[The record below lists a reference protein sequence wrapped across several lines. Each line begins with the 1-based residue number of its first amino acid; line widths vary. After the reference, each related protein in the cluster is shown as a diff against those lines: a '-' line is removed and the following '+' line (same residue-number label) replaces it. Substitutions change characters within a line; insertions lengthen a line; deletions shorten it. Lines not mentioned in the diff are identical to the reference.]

1 MVPPI
6 KIADFMYIF
15 IIFHIV
21 PPMKNI
27 DFHVLSEDYAPMKNI
42 DFDGLFQD
50 YTWGTP
56 HEKKLFLCTF
66 FKIMHR
72 ILHIDFVIRFF
83 KFFHMVTPV
92 LGIITYLKKHIL
104 STLDN
109 FTYGTP
115 YNIKIEK
122 KFQSLSII

>member
-15 IIFHIV
+15 IIFHMV

-27 DFHVLSEDYAPMKNI
+27 DFHVFLHIIYKVPPINNIDFDVLSEDYAPMKNI
-42 DFDGLFQD
+42 NFDELFQD

-56 HEKKLFLCTF
+56 YEKKLFLCTF

-72 ILHIDFVIRFF
+72 ILHIDFV
-83 KFFHMVTPV
+83 
-92 LGIITYLKKHIL
+92 YCIL
-104 STLDN
+104 IL
-109 FTYGTP
+109 
-115 YNIKIEK
+115 
-122 KFQSLSII
+122 